1 MAYNT
6 VVAVFDNEAE
16 AQRAVADLATAGIA
30 RDRIDVTS
38 DTHAGATA
46 TAGAESRTNYTHE
59 HEGLGERISHFFS
72 RLFGGDDTHDDATYY
87 SEAFRRGSAVVTVDA
102 ENEAEADRA
111 ADILDRCGAVNI
123 DERANTWRETG
134 WAGSPARPASSDAAM
149 AGSDATA
156 FRRETGLDRETRD
169 TKLDRGVAPD
179 AGRSDERVI
188 PVVNEELQVGKRRR
202 DRGGVRIYTHMSERP
217 VEEQVRLREEHARV
231 ERRPADRPATEADMA
246 AFKDST
252 IEVRETVEEPVV
264 AKQARVVEEVVVG
277 KEVSERVES
286 VNDVVRKGEV
296 DVEQLGT
303 NRTTGTMT
311 GSAPRTGT
319 YDDYAADFRNDWQT
333 NYSRAGG
340 RYEDYEPAYR
350 YGTTLA
356 SDERYRNRNW
366 NDIEADARRDW
377 ETRYP
382 GSTWERFKAAVRHG
396 WDRMTGQR

>member
-6 VVAVFDNEAE
+6 VVAVFDNESDAR
-16 AQRAVADLATAGIA
+16 RAVEDLATTGIA
-30 RDRIDVTS
+30 RERIDVTS
-38 DTHAGATA
+38 NTHAGA
-46 TAGAESRTNYTHE
+46 TAGAESRTSYTHE

-123 DERANTWRETG
+123 DERANKWRETG

-169 TKLDRGVAPD
+169 TKLDPVSLRRSA
-179 AGRSDERVI
+179 RSDEKVI

-277 KEVSERVES
+277 KEVSERVQS

-319 YDDYAADFRNDWQT
+319 YDDYAADFRSDWQT

-396 WDRMTGQR
+396 WDRITGQR